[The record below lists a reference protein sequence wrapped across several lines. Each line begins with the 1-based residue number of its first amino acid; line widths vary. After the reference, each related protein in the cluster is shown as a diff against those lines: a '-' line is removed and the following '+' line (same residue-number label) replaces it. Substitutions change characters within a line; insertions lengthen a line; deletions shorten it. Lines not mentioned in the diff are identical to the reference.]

1 MTTWIE
7 LKTETGAKH
16 PEADVLADSALVR
29 LLLALLRENEDV
41 FGSINPV
48 TVYVCDSMDS
58 AITHLAPDALGKW
71 VPMTP
76 LRFPAA
82 WFREEPLSPQAEKFI
97 RAVITDF
104 TARQRTKK

>member
-16 PEADVLADSALVR
+16 PETDVLTTSALAR
-29 LLLALLRENEDV
+29 LLLALLHQNEDV
-41 FGSINPV
+41 FGPIHPV

-58 AITHLAPDALGKW
+58 AITHLAPDSLGKW

-76 LRFPAA
+76 LHFPAA
-82 WFREEPLSPQAEKFI
+82 WFRDDPLSSHAEKFI
-97 RAVITDF
+97 REVITDF
-104 TARQRTKK
+104 TVRQRAKK